1 MNDTVEKALRQWG
14 MTEAQYK
21 LVASRENA
29 VYEISGARGRFALRL
44 HRQGYRSDAQLRSEL
59 AWMAAAAEGG
69 LSVPSPARTVG
80 GEYLA
85 RIDGKQVDVLTWL
98 KGRTLDDTLAGCA
111 REDRRFLFFA
121 LGLEMARLHQVS
133 DAWSPPPFFDRV
145 HWDRD
150 GLLGQAPLWDRFW
163 ENPELTAADRDL
175 SERFRCAASDKLE
188 EIGPTLDFGLVH
200 ADLVPGNVL
209 VDRNALRLI
218 DFDDGGFGYRL
229 FDVATALLKHMSLA
243 DYPQLQN
250 GLIEGYHSIL
260 PLDVAELDLFLALRS
275 ATYVGWNITRMGEV
289 DGTARNKGF
298 INLFRSLADKYL
310 RKFSVTE
317 YFA

>member
-1 MNDTVEKALRQWG
+1 
-14 MTEAQYK
+14 
-21 LVASRENA
+21 
-29 VYEISGARGRFALRL
+29 
-44 HRQGYRSDAQLRSEL
+44 
-59 AWMAAAAEGG
+59 MAAVAEGG
-69 LSVPSPARTVG
+69 LSVPSPTRTAG

-85 RIDGKQVDVLTWL
+85 HIDGIQVDFLTWL
-98 KGRTLDDTLAGCA
+98 NGRTLGDALASCV
-111 REDRRFLFFA
+111 RVDRRSLFFA
-121 LGLEMARLHQVS
+121 LGREMARLHQVS
-133 DAWSPPPFFDRV
+133 DAWSPPQFFDRV

-175 SERFRCAASDKLE
+175 FDRFRCAASDKLE

-209 VDRNALRLI
+209 VDSNTLRLI

-229 FDVATALLKHMSLA
+229 FDVATALLKHMSMA

-250 GLIEGYHSIL
+250 GLIEGYHSIR

-289 DGTARNKGF
+289 DGAERNKRF

-310 RKFSVTE
+310 K
-317 YFA
+317 

>member
-1 MNDTVEKALRQWG
+1 MSDIVEKALRQWG
-14 MTEAQYK
+14 MTGARCK

-29 VYEISGARGRFALRL
+29 VYEVSDARGRFALRL
-44 HRQGYRSDAQLRSEL
+44 HRQGYRSDAELRSEL
-59 AWMAAAAEGG
+59 AWMAAVAEGG
-69 LSVPSPARTVG
+69 LSVPSPTRTAG

-85 RIDGKQVDVLTWL
+85 HIDGIQVDFLTWL
-98 KGRTLDDTLAGCA
+98 NGRTLGDALASCV
-111 REDRRFLFFA
+111 RVDRRSLFFA
-121 LGLEMARLHQVS
+121 LGREMARLHQVS
-133 DAWSPPPFFDRV
+133 DAWSPPQFFDRV

-175 SERFRCAASDKLE
+175 FDRFRCAASDKLE

-209 VDRNALRLI
+209 VDSNTLRLI

-229 FDVATALLKHMSLA
+229 FDVATALLKHMSMA

-250 GLIEGYHSIL
+250 GLIEGYHSIR

-289 DGTARNKGF
+289 DGAERNKRF
-298 INLFRSLADKYL
+298 INLFQSLADKYL
-310 RKFSVTE
+310 K
-317 YFA
+317 